1 MPTTVLDCIKQVFPV
16 STQTDDLED
25 WHDRAEALLEADQLQ
40 KPEAPWILPPWF
52 PTDLFAVTVYLLD
65 TAGAFS
71 FFDPDPSA
79 NNHSSGTARF
89 ALSYGDRT
97 SCEDSARKW
106 IKREEKKR
114 PEGPPMEVYDL
125 WQQLI
130 AAAPLKIRER
140 HPVNDAPSWWI
151 VALKLMIIS
160 DEACF
165 DIGKP
170 STGNEPFFRKVI
182 RDLTITQYA
191 EKQADV
197 LAGGDA
203 FRAHG
208 SERSFAMLADTDV
221 VNVFPKSRISI
232 SGCSHRNFS
241 RNLTMLP
248 KAGSVRCHWLF
259 QPNDVAEDDDVPV
272 DILIIPYPFTLKA
285 RSFRAS
291 PTQSAKDSMPS
302 GAKFKERPNWCNFD
316 LKQDWLAEEDPT
328 ELAEGLLRAAK
339 TDVDSVNG
347 IVFPEYS
354 LDFETFVSLC
364 KRLKKLEPK
373 LEFIVAGT
381 RNNCDPAA
389 IGPSNYVMT
398 AVWHAYEGEQRL
410 MVSSRRKHH
419 RWMLSAA
426 QLESYAL
433 TSTLDPRVNWW
444 ENMYIGQREL
454 HFHPLRK
461 NSLFSAMICEDLARS
476 DPCHE
481 VLRSIAPNLV
491 FVLLLDGAQ
500 IPGRWSARYASSL
513 SDDPGSSVLTLTAF
527 GMVDRSNKTR
537 MHPHQEAVAFFS
549 SAFGQTPIHLPY
561 KDGARGV
568 LISLVS
574 QADPRQQ
581 TIDGRV
587 SDTSR
592 AWRLAST
599 QPVKPL
605 APVERKK
612 APSIKPRPKLAN
624 RRPHDITKL
633 R

>member
-1 MPTTVLDCIKQVFPV
+1 MPATVLDCIKQVFPV
-16 STQTDDLED
+16 STQTDDPKD
-25 WHDRAEALLEADQLQ
+25 WEQRSRALLEIDQL
-40 KPEAPWILPPWF
+40 KRADAPWLIPPWF
-52 PTDLFAVTVYLLD
+52 PTDLFAVSAFLLD

-71 FFDPDPSA
+71 YFDPNPDA
-79 NNHSSGTARF
+79 NGVSGAAARF
-89 ALSYGDRT
+89 ALSYDDRID
-97 SCEDSARKW
+97 CEKTAEKW
-106 IKREEKKR
+106 IRGEKNKK
-114 PEGPPMEVYDL
+114 PSGPPGKVIELWRDL
-125 WQQLI
+125 I
-130 AAAPLKIRER
+130 TKATAKVRDRYSIENVP
-140 HPVNDAPSWWI
+140 DWWNL
-151 VALKLMIIS
+151 ALRLMIIA
-160 DEACF
+160 DETCV

-170 STGNEPFFRKVI
+170 PNGPEPYFRKVI
-182 RDLTITQYA
+182 RDLTITQYG
-191 EKQADV
+191 ERQSNILAD
-197 LAGGDA
+197 GNA
-203 FRAHG
+203 FRANG
-208 SERSFAMLADTDV
+208 SERSFAMLSDTDV
-221 VNVFPKSRISI
+221 VNVFPKSRISV

-241 RNLTMLP
+241 RNLAMLP
-248 KAGSVRCHWLF
+248 KAGAVRCHWLF
-259 QPNDVAEDDDVPV
+259 QPNGVAEDDDVPV
-272 DILIIPYPFTLKA
+272 DILIIPYPFTIQA
-285 RSFRAS
+285 RSFRS
-291 PTQSAKDSMPS
+291 TPGQSAKDSMPD
-302 GAKFKERPNWCNFD
+302 GTKFKQRPNWCNFD
-316 LKQDWLAEEDPT
+316 LNQDWLIEEDPAL
-328 ELAEGLLRAAK
+328 LAESLLRSARK
-339 TDVDSVNG
+339 DVDSVNG
-347 IVFPEYS
+347 VVFPEYS

-364 KRLKKLEPK
+364 ERLKKIEPK

-381 RNNCDPAA
+381 RNNCDPDVVA
-389 IGPSNYVMT
+389 PSNYVMT
-398 AVWHAYEGEQRL
+398 AVWHDFDGEQRL

-419 RWMLSAA
+419 RWMLSSA

-433 TSTLDPRVNWW
+433 TSALDPRVNWW

-500 IPGRWSARYASSL
+500 IPSRWSARYASSL

-537 MHPHQEAVAFFS
+537 LHPHQEAIAYFS
-549 SAFGQTPIHLPY
+549 SAFGQTPIYLPY

-599 QPVKPL
+599 QPIKPL
-605 APVERKK
+605 PSKEKK
-612 APSIKPRPKLAN
+612 VTSPIN
-624 RRPHDITKL
+624 RRPAITK
-633 R
+633 RRPVGQAKG